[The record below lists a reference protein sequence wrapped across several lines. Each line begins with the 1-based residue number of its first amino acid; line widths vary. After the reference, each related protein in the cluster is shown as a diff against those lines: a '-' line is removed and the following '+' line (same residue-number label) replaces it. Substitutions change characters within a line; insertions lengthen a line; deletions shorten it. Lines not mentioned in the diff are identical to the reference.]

1 MDLFVKNINN
11 QIQDF
16 FSKFVITTI
25 HGRSEH
31 LYNLFLLI
39 NTILVLKSIKIYRL
53 ITLIENWQNTFH

>member
-11 QIQDF
+11 QIQEF

-39 NTILVLKSIKIYRL
+39 NTILVLKYID
-53 ITLIENWQNTFH
+53 